1 MLSVRRT
8 CAYLSLFFFLG
19 YFPMQFIHGDLRP
32 MFQQISAG
40 CEIASFLCFLFFFL
54 SYRSSFSSLQVAP
67 HLVPAEKAAS
77 RHSMS
82 PFGDRQHI
90 RQPLIRHPQTS
101 FSMNAAD
108 STI

>member
-1 MLSVRRT
+1 MRRS

-19 YFPMQFIHGDLRP
+19 YFPTQFIHGDLRSL
-32 MFQQISAG
+32 FQQISAG

-54 SYRSSFSSLQVAP
+54 SYRSSFTSLQLAP

-77 RHSMS
+77 LNNMS
-82 PFGDRQHI
+82 PFGERI
-90 RQPLIRHPQTS
+90 RQPLIRHPHTS

-108 STI
+108 NTI